1 MNWKWDEYIK
11 GERKYLLH
19 SMKASIPFIG
29 GHADMKFCFAT
40 DRFCYRLNLSV
51 TYLGLCFKSRSQRPL
66 SRRVTEIWSL
76 PQQSGALWWYGH
88 NCWVAGMIFGC
99 YGAGRCGLEE
109 SVSNERRDGTKETEK
124 KMNEMA
130 AW

>member
-51 TYLGLCFKSRSQRPL
+51 TYLGLCIKSRSQRPL
-66 SRRVTEIWSL
+66 SRRVTEICSL

-99 YGAGRCGLEE
+99 YGAGRCGLEGN
-109 SVSNERRDGTKETEK
+109 VSNERRDETKETEK